1 MSGRLKILNLK
12 NLNDLDEEY
21 SSNNEILKRTKL
33 CDYYYSRL
41 IDDAI
46 LNLKNFYDVD
56 WNFKS
61 WELFIGPY
69 IHRYVSVIYDR
80 IKFYYY
86 LKKKKINLSSKKNQK
101 LHLIASK
108 RDDFLKLIEDDAWNI
123 NLLNLIYS
131 KIEKKKISKQLDDNL
146 KKKKR
151 IIDFNFKFLK
161 YFF

>member
-12 NLNDLDEEY
+12 NINDLYEEY

-86 LKKKKINLSSKKNQK
+86 LKKKKINL
-101 LHLIASK
+101 
-108 RDDFLKLIEDDAWNI
+108 
-123 NLLNLIYS
+123 
-131 KIEKKKISKQLDDNL
+131 
-146 KKKKR
+146 
-151 IIDFNFKFLK
+151 
-161 YFF
+161 

>member
-12 NLNDLDEEY
+12 NINDLYEEY

-86 LKKKKINLSSKKNQK
+86 LKKKNKFI
-101 LHLIASK
+101 
-108 RDDFLKLIEDDAWNI
+108 
-123 NLLNLIYS
+123 
-131 KIEKKKISKQLDDNL
+131 L
-146 KKKKR
+146 KKKSKITPYSFKKR
-151 IIDFNFKFLK
+151 
-161 YFF
+161 